1 MQKRP
6 LSLTRL
12 SDLLQVAL
20 FYSLL
25 NALTHHVLWSAF
37 DTSQLVE
44 PNQLAY
50 MVMGD
55 INGAVIGALGL
66 RWIARHTKLIEYVRQ
81 KATAPATTTI
91 DD

>member
-1 MQKRP
+1 
-6 LSLTRL
+6 
-12 SDLLQVAL
+12 
-20 FYSLL
+20 
-25 NALTHHVLWSAF
+25 
-37 DTSQLVE
+37 
-44 PNQLAY
+44 